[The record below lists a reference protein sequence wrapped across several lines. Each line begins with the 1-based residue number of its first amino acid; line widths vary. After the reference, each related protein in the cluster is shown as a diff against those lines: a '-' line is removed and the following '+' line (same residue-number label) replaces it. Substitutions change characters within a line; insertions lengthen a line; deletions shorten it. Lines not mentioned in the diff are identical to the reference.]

1 MTFVGAG
8 SSSGEN
14 QVLAFKQQPG
24 LSFVNMNL
32 TQIASADLKRVVAL
46 VEQKETLLAQ
56 VAQLEA
62 ELAGFQSG
70 EPVAP
75 ATPAKG
81 KPGRKPGRPAKARTG
96 ARGALKA
103 AIIELLTGAGA
114 SGLTVQELAAKL
126 KAKPG
131 NVHVWFS
138 STGKTIKQVKKLG
151 PGKYGWVAASEPVVA
166 PAVAVKFLPI
176 HHHAHL
182 LEAAPAAAT
191 KAEKSVVQK
200 APAQEPKARKA
211 GRRRMRSL
219 NWSRAPERRA
229 SRSKKSRES
238 SASTRNAFTSGS
250 AAPAKKSKRSKR

>member
-1 MTFVGAG
+1 MD
-8 SSSGEN
+8 
-14 QVLAFKQQPG
+14 
-24 LSFVNMNL
+24 L

-81 KPGRKPGRPAKARTG
+81 KPGRKPGLPAKARTG

-151 PGKYGWVAASEPVVA
+151 PGKYGWAAASEPVVA
-166 PAVAVKFLPI
+166 PAAAVKFLPI

-191 KAEKSVVQK
+191 KDAIIELVKG
-200 APAQEPKARKA
+200 AGKA
-211 GRRRMRSL
+211 GITVKEIAGKLGVNAQRIYVWFGSTGK
-219 NWSRAPERRA
+219 NVKEI
-229 SRSKKSRES
+229 KKVK
-238 SASTRNAFTSGS
+238 
-250 AAPAKKSKRSKR
+250 PATYAWAG